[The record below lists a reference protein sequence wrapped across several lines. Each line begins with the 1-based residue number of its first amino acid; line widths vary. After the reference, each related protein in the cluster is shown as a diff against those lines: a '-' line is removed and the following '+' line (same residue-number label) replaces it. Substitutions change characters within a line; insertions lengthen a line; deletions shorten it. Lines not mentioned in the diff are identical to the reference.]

1 MREVFIDAIIANLP
15 EIISIFFAVLGA
27 IITKKII
34 PVLTTANNAQKLNEV
49 IQIAEILVES
59 AYRLDKSGRLE
70 NITKKEY
77 VMSELDK
84 YIEEK
89 KYRFTQSQLDNI
101 RRAAVVALEQ
111 TEVIVS
117 DTISKIEEASK

>member
-84 YIEEK
+84 YIE
-89 KYRFTQSQLDNI
+89 
-101 RRAAVVALEQ
+101 
-111 TEVIVS
+111 
-117 DTISKIEEASK
+117 

>member
-89 KYRFTQSQLDNI
+89 KYRFTESQLDNI

>member
-89 KYRFTQSQLDNI
+89 KYRFTESQLDNI

-111 TEVIVS
+111 TEVIIS